1 MIYSVKQAERGRKE
15 RCGEGGWREFG
26 GERGPT
32 LGTLKLQIIK
42 LLNKVT
48 SANISLILE
57 HLVAGALSFK
67 DRIFDI

>member
-1 MIYSVKQAERGRKE
+1 MIYSVRQAERGRKE

-42 LLNKVT
+42 LLN
-48 SANISLILE
+48 LILE
-57 HLVAGALSFK
+57 HLVAGALSFE